1 LERGQLR
8 DIISPAGIH
17 GIGFRRDSFRS
28 EWVDLDVKDSHRS
41 CEWDEV
47 LLARKRVQCRGGRLL
62 LRNEE
67 LYHVR
72 LGPVC
77 SGPFVSEQRV
87 IESTDNSDVGLE
99 CLCRSND
106 VSVAG
111 ITEFSIHYNNGQ

>member
-28 EWVDLDVKDSHRS
+28 EWVDFDVKDSHRS
-41 CEWDEV
+41 CEWNEV

-67 LYHVR
+67 LYYVR

-77 SGPFVSEQRV
+77 SGSFVSQQRV
-87 IESTDNSDVGLE
+87 VESTDNCDVGLE
-99 CLCRSND
+99 CLCGSNK

-111 ITEFSIHYNNGQ
+111 LAECNIRFDNIR